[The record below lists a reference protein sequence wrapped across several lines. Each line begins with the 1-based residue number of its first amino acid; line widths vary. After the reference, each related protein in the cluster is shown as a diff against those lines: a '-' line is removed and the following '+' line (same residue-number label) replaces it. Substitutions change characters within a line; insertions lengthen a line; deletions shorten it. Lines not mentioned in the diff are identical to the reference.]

1 MTALARRLIL
11 LAIGLL
17 AGMCA
22 WPVAELILFSQA
34 GFPSYLVFSAFLG
47 AVTGALM
54 GAFFGTAEGITSRV
68 KSRIPAGVLLGAFVG
83 CMGGGIGLLA
93 GQAALWLIGTLVMQS
108 YASFQRVVLPL
119 SHAIGWA
126 VLGVFV
132 GAGEGVRAGS
142 WKKIGIGILGGL
154 IGGLL
159 GGFVLEY
166 GRLLLPRVGISR
178 LIGFAVLGLAI
189 GGFYGLIERGMSFG
203 IFRVLTGGLKGKE
216 FLLNQRRM
224 RLGRS
229 PRNEIALPS
238 YEDLADRQAQVRIRK
253 GEVVLVNLEPR
264 LPILVNEQKIE
275 ESAEGSG
282 VEKRLK
288 LGDVIRMGSARIYYK
303 YE

>member
-1 MTALARRLIL
+1 MTAFARRLIL
-11 LAIGLL
+11 LALGVL
-17 AGMCA
+17 AGICA
-22 WPVAELILFSQA
+22 WPAAELILFLQS
-34 GFPSYLVFSAFLG
+34 GFPSYLIFSAFLG

-68 KSRIPAGVLLGAFVG
+68 KSRIPAGALLGAIVG
-83 CMGGGIGLLA
+83 CVGGGVGLLA

-108 YASFQRVVLPL
+108 YGNFQRVVLPV

-126 VLGVFV
+126 VLGMCV

-154 IGGLL
+154 TGGLL

-166 GRLLLPRVGISR
+166 SRLLFAHMFLSR
-178 LIGFAVLGLAI
+178 LIGFATLGLAI
-189 GGFYGLIERGMSFG
+189 GAFYGLIERGMSFG
-203 IFRVLTGGLKGKE
+203 ILRILTGALKGKE
-216 FLLNQRRM
+216 FLLNQRKM

-238 YEDLADRQAQVRIRK
+238 YKDLADHQAGIRIRK

-264 LPILVNEQKIE
+264 LPILVNEQKIQE
-275 ESAEGSG
+275 R
-282 VEKRLK
+282 RLK
-288 LGDVIRMGSARIYYK
+288 LGDVIKIGSVRIFYK

>member
-1 MTALARRLIL
+1 MTTLARRLIL
-11 LAIGLL
+11 LALGLL
-17 AGMCA
+17 AGVCT
-22 WPVAELILFSQA
+22 WPLAEVILFLQA
-34 GFPSYLVFSAFLG
+34 GFPSYLVFSVFLG
-47 AVTGALM
+47 AVTGAVM

-68 KSRIPAGVLLGAFVG
+68 KSRIPAGVLLGALVG
-83 CMGGGIGLLA
+83 CIGGGVGLLA
-93 GQAALWLIGTLVMQS
+93 GQAALWMIGTLVMQS

-126 VLGVFV
+126 VLGMFV

-154 IGGLL
+154 AGGLL

-166 GRLLLPRVGISR
+166 ARLVLPLAGYSR
-178 LIGFAVLGLAI
+178 LIGFATLGCAI
-189 GGFYGLIERGMSFG
+189 GLFYGLIERGMSFG
-203 IFRVLTGGLKGKE
+203 ILRILTGGLKGKE

-264 LPILVNEQKIE
+264 IPILVNEQKIDD
-275 ESAEGSG
+275 SAGSRG
-282 VEKRLK
+282 TERRLK
-288 LGDVIRMGSARIYYK
+288 LGDVIRIGSARMFYK

>member
-11 LAIGLL
+11 LALGFL
-17 AGMCA
+17 AGICA
-22 WPVAELILFSQA
+22 WPMAELILFLQA
-34 GFPSYLVFSAFLG
+34 GFPSYLVFSALLG

-68 KSRIPAGVLLGAFVG
+68 KSRIPEGALLGALVG
-83 CMGGGIGLLA
+83 CVGGGVGLLA

-108 YASFQRVVLPL
+108 YANFQRVVLPL

-154 IGGLL
+154 TGGLL

-166 GRLLLPRVGISR
+166 GRLLLPRVGFSR
-178 LIGFAVLGLAI
+178 LFGFAMLGLAI

-203 IFRVLTGGLKGKE
+203 IFRILTGGLKGKE

-224 RLGRS
+224 GLGRS

-238 YEDLADRQAQVRIRK
+238 YEDLADRQALVRVHK

-264 LPILVNEQKIE
+264 LPMQVNEQKFPE
-275 ESAEGSG
+275 R
-282 VEKRLK
+282 RLK
-288 LGDVIRMGSARIYYK
+288 YGDVIRMGSLRIFYK

>member
-11 LAIGLL
+11 LAVGVL
-17 AGMCA
+17 AGICA
-22 WPVAELILFSQA
+22 WPVAELIVSQQA
-34 GFPSYLVFSAFLG
+34 GFPSYLFFSALLG
-47 AVTGALM
+47 AAIGALM
-54 GAFFGTAEGITSRV
+54 GAFFGAAEGITSRV
-68 KSRIPAGVLLGAFVG
+68 KSRIPGGMLLGALVG
-83 CMGGGIGLLA
+83 CVGGGIGLLA

-108 YASFQRVVLPL
+108 YGNFQKVVLPL

-126 VLGVFV
+126 VLGVWV
-132 GAGEGVRAGS
+132 GAGEGVRAAS

-154 IGGLL
+154 AGGLL

-166 GRLLLPRVGISR
+166 SRVLVPHMQFSR
-178 LIGFAVLGLAI
+178 LIGLVTLGLAI

-203 IFRVLTGGLKGKE
+203 IFRVLTGALKGKE

-238 YEDLADRQAQVRIRK
+238 YEDLADRQALVRVHK

-264 LPILVNEQKIE
+264 LPLQVNEQKFPE
-275 ESAEGSG
+275 R
-282 VEKRLK
+282 RLK
-288 LGDVIRMGSARIYYK
+288 YGDVIRMGSARIFYK

>member
-1 MTALARRLIL
+1 MTTLARRLIL

-17 AGMCA
+17 AGICA
-22 WPVAELILFSQA
+22 WPVAEVILSFQA
-34 GFPSYLVFSAFLG
+34 GFSSYLAFSAVLG
-47 AVTGALM
+47 AVTGAVM

-68 KSRIPAGVLLGAFVG
+68 KSRIPAGMLLGALVG
-83 CMGGGIGLLA
+83 CIGGGVGLLA
-93 GQAALWLIGTLVMQS
+93 GQAALWMIGTFVMHT

-132 GAGEGVRAGS
+132 GTGEGVRAGS
-142 WKKIGIGILGGL
+142 LKKIGIGILGGL
-154 IGGLL
+154 SGGLL

-166 GRLLLPRVGISR
+166 ARLFLPLAGSSR
-178 LIGFAVLGLAI
+178 LIGFATLGCAI
-189 GGFYGLIERGMSFG
+189 GLFYGLIERGMSFG
-203 IFRVLTGGLKGKE
+203 ILRVLTGSLKGKE

-224 RLGRS
+224 HLGRS

-275 ESAEGSG
+275 KSTESRSAER
-282 VEKRLK
+282 RLK
-288 LGDVIRMGSARIYYK
+288 LGDVIRIGSARMFYK

>member
-17 AGMCA
+17 AGICA
-22 WPVAELILFSQA
+22 WPVAELILFLQS
-34 GFPSYLVFSAFLG
+34 GFPSYLIFSAVLG

-68 KSRIPAGVLLGAFVG
+68 KSRIPAGVLLGALVG
-83 CMGGGIGLLA
+83 CVGGGLGLVA
-93 GQAALWLIGTLVMQS
+93 GQASLWLIGTLVMKS
-108 YASFQRVVLPL
+108 YANFQRVVLPL

-159 GGFVLEY
+159 GGLILEY
-166 GRLLLPRVGISR
+166 GRLALPRLGYSR
-178 LIGFAVLGLAI
+178 LFGFAILGLAI

-203 IFRVLTGGLKGKE
+203 ILRVLTGSLKGKE

-238 YEDLADRQAQVRIRK
+238 YEDLADRQAEVRIRK

-264 LPILVNEQKIE
+264 LPILVNEQKLGE
-275 ESAEGSG
+275 R
-282 VEKRLK
+282 RLK
-288 LGDVIRMGSARIYYK
+288 LGDVIRMGSARIFYK

>member
-1 MTALARRLIL
+1 MTAFARRLIL
-11 LAIGLL
+11 LALGVL
-17 AGMCA
+17 AGICA
-22 WPVAELILFSQA
+22 WPAAELILFLQT
-34 GFPSYLVFSAFLG
+34 GFPSYLVFSALLG

-54 GAFFGTAEGITSRV
+54 GAFFGSAEGITSRV
-68 KSRIPAGVLLGAFVG
+68 KSRIPRGMLLGALVG
-83 CMGGGIGLLA
+83 CGGGGLGLLA

-108 YASFQRVVLPL
+108 YGNFQRVVLPL

-142 WKKIGIGILGGL
+142 LKKIGIGILGGL
-154 IGGLL
+154 TGGLL
-159 GGFVLEY
+159 GGLVLEY
-166 GRLLLPRVGISR
+166 SRLLFPRMGISR
-178 LIGFAVLGLAI
+178 LIGFAILGLAI

-203 IFRVLTGGLKGKE
+203 ILRILTGALKGKE

-238 YEDLADRQAQVRIRK
+238 YEDLADRQAQVRIHK

-264 LPILVNEQKIE
+264 LPMQVNEQKVL
-275 ESAEGSG
+275 ES
-282 VEKRLK
+282 RLK
-288 LGDVIRMGSARIYYK
+288 LGDVIRMGSVRIFYK

>member
-1 MTALARRLIL
+1 MTTLARRLIL

-17 AGMCA
+17 SGMCA
-22 WPVAELILFSQA
+22 WPIAELILFFQA
-34 GFPSYLVFSAFLG
+34 GFPSYLVFSAVLG

-68 KSRIPAGVLLGAFVG
+68 KSRIPAGLLLGAIVG
-83 CMGGGIGLLA
+83 CVGGAVGLLA
-93 GQAALWLIGTLVMQS
+93 GQAVLWLIGTLAMQS
-108 YASFQRVVLPL
+108 YANFQRVVLPL

-132 GAGEGVRAGS
+132 GAGEGARAGS
-142 WKKIGIGILGGL
+142 WKKIGIGILGGVT
-154 IGGLL
+154 GGLL
-159 GGFVLEY
+159 GGFILEY
-166 GRLLLPRVGISR
+166 VRLLLPRAGVSR
-178 LIGFAVLGLAI
+178 LLGFAVLGVAI

-203 IFRVLTGGLKGKE
+203 ILRVLTGSLKGKE
-216 FLLNQRRM
+216 FLLHQRRM
-224 RLGRS
+224 RIGRS

-238 YEDLADRQAQVRIRK
+238 YEDVADRQAQIRIRK

-275 ESAEGSG
+275 ESTEYHSAER
-282 VEKRLK
+282 RLK
-288 LGDVIRMGSARIYYK
+288 LGDVIRMGSVRFFYK

>member
-1 MTALARRLIL
+1 MTTLARRLIL
-11 LAIGLL
+11 LALGLL
-17 AGMCA
+17 AGICA
-22 WPVAELILFSQA
+22 WPVAELILFLQA
-34 GFPSYLVFSAFLG
+34 GFPSYLVFSALLG
-47 AVTGALM
+47 AVTGGLM

-68 KSRIPAGVLLGAFVG
+68 KSRIPGGMLLGALVG
-83 CMGGGIGLLA
+83 CAGGAVGLLA
-93 GQAALWLIGTLVMQS
+93 GQTALWLIGTLVMQS
-108 YASFQRVVLPL
+108 YGNFQRVVLPL

-154 IGGLL
+154 TGGLL
-159 GGFVLEY
+159 GGCVLEY
-166 GRLLLPRVGISR
+166 SRLLLPGMSVSR
-178 LIGFAVLGLAI
+178 LIGFATLGLAI

-203 IFRVLTGGLKGKE
+203 ILRILTGALKGKE

-229 PRNEIALPS
+229 ARNEIALPS
-238 YEDLADRQAQVRIRK
+238 YEDLADRQAQIRIQK

-264 LPILVNEQKIE
+264 LPILVNEQKID
-275 ESAEGSG
+275 
-282 VEKRLK
+282 EKRLK
-288 LGDVIRMGSARIYYK
+288 LGDVIRMGSARIFYK

>member
-1 MTALARRLIL
+1 
-11 LAIGLL
+11 
-17 AGMCA
+17 
-22 WPVAELILFSQA
+22 
-34 GFPSYLVFSAFLG
+34 
-47 AVTGALM
+47 M

-68 KSRIPAGVLLGAFVG
+68 KSRIPAGALLGALVG
-83 CMGGGIGLLA
+83 CVGGAVGLLA
-93 GQAALWLIGTLVMQS
+93 GQAALWMVGTLVMQS
-108 YASFQRVVLPL
+108 YASFQRVVLPV

-142 WKKIGIGILGGL
+142 MKKIGIGILGGVA
-154 IGGLL
+154 GGLI

-166 GRLLLPRVGISR
+166 ARMVLPLAGWSR
-178 LIGFAVLGLAI
+178 LVGFATLGCAI
-189 GGFYGLIERGMSFG
+189 GVFYGLVERGMSFG
-203 IFRVLTGGLKGKE
+203 ILRILTGSLKGKE

-264 LPILVNEQKIE
+264 LPILVNEQRLE
-275 ESAEGSG
+275 ESAGQPRRGEAAQ
-282 VEKRLK
+282 
-288 LGDVIRMGSARIYYK
+288 AR
-303 YE
+303 

>member
-17 AGMCA
+17 AGICA
-22 WPVAELILFSQA
+22 WPVAEVILSFQA
-34 GFPSYLVFSAFLG
+34 DFPSYMAFSVVLG
-47 AVTGALM
+47 AVTGAVM

-68 KSRIPAGVLLGAFVG
+68 KSRIPWGMLLGALVG
-83 CMGGGIGLLA
+83 CIGGGAGLLA
-93 GQAALWLIGTLVMQS
+93 GQAALWMIGTLFLQS

-132 GAGEGVRAGS
+132 GAGEGIRAGS
-142 WKKIGIGILGGL
+142 MKKIGIGILGGL
-154 IGGLL
+154 TGGLL
-159 GGFVLEY
+159 GGFILEY
-166 GRLLLPRVGISR
+166 ARLLLPVAGVSR
-178 LIGFAVLGLAI
+178 LIGFATLGCAI
-189 GGFYGLIERGMSFG
+189 GAFYGLIEKGMSFG

-238 YEDLADRQAQVRIRK
+238 YEDLADRQAQVRVSR

-264 LPILVNEQKIE
+264 LPILVNEEK
-275 ESAEGSG
+275 
-282 VEKRLK
+282 VTEKRLK
-288 LGDVIRMGSARIYYK
+288 LGDVIRVGSVRMFYK

>member
-1 MTALARRLIL
+1 M
-11 LAIGLL
+11 
-17 AGMCA
+17 
-22 WPVAELILFSQA
+22 AELILFLQS

-68 KSRIPAGVLLGAFVG
+68 KSRIPAGALLGALVG
-83 CMGGGIGLLA
+83 CIGGGIGLLA

-108 YASFQRVVLPL
+108 YANFQLVVLPL

-142 WKKIGIGILGGL
+142 WKKIWVGILGGL
-154 IGGLL
+154 AGGLV
-159 GGFVLEY
+159 GGFILEY
-166 GRLLLPRVGISR
+166 SR
-178 LIGFAVLGLAI
+178 LAFPRMGFSRLFGFAILGLAI
-189 GGFYGLIERGMSFG
+189 GGFYGVIERGMSFG

-238 YEDLADRQAQVRIRK
+238 YEDLADRQAQIRIRK
-253 GEVVLVNLEPR
+253 GEVVLLNLEPR
-264 LPILVNEQKIE
+264 LPIMVNEQKIE
-275 ESAEGSG
+275 ESAGSRG
-282 VEKRLK
+282 AERRLK
-288 LGDVIRMGSARIYYK
+288 LGDVIRMGSARIFYK